1 MGVASRVGHLRRR
14 LPALSGEVLVTL
26 LIIALVGDLLR
37 RLLVGIIGGPYLAS
51 VLIEGVTIG
60 LAYGLAGI
68 GLSMTYSILSFAN
81 FAHGDTMT
89 IGAMSGW
96 SVAYL
101 IGGIGTATVGEL
113 VLLDA
118 NPGLSITASFGVI
131 IVGVVAAGV
140 LTAGLTVL
148 VDRLVYRPMRRADGI
163 PLLIASIGV
172 ALAFRYLAAFFYGTD
187 VMGITQP
194 SGKLA
199 LLRVDGTTGIGVLT
213 ATQGGSELVS
223 AGEVAG
229 FIALGGTTAPTGTI
243 LSVTLHSVVLIVVAS
258 VLMLGVHLL
267 LQRTKM
273 GTAMRAMADNK
284 PLAQVTGIPTERVIR
299 LTWIIGGALAGIAG
313 FLIVLKSGTVSF
325 NFGWRILLFIFAAVI
340 LGGIGSV
347 YGAIAGGLVIG
358 IVDSVTIVWLPSG
371 LTKVA
376 AFAVL
381 ILVLIVRPEGIFRGV
396 TTA

>member
-1 MGVASRVGHLRRR
+1 
-14 LPALSGEVLVTL
+14 
-26 LIIALVGDLLR
+26 
-37 RLLVGIIGGPYLAS
+37 
-51 VLIEGVTIG
+51 
-60 LAYGLAGI
+60 
-68 GLSMTYSILSFAN
+68 
-81 FAHGDTMT
+81 
-89 IGAMSGW
+89 
-96 SVAYL
+96 
-101 IGGIGTATVGEL
+101 
-113 VLLDA
+113 
-118 NPGLSITASFGVI
+118 
-131 IVGVVAAGV
+131 
-140 LTAGLTVL
+140 
-148 VDRLVYRPMRRADGI
+148 MRRADGI

-199 LLRVDGTTGIGVLT
+199 VLRVDGTTGIGVLT

-258 VLMLGVHLL
+258 VLMLAVHLL
-267 LQRTKM
+267 
-273 GTAMRAMADNK
+273 
-284 PLAQVTGIPTERVIR
+284 
-299 LTWIIGGALAGIAG
+299 
-313 FLIVLKSGTVSF
+313 F

-358 IVDSVTIVWLPSG
+358 IVDSVAIVWLPSG

>member
-1 MGVASRVGHLRRR
+1 V
-14 LPALSGEVLVTL
+14 PALSGEVLVTL
-26 LIIALVGDLLR
+26 LIIGLVGDILR

-51 VLIEGVTIG
+51 VVIEGVTIG

-101 IGGIGTATVGEL
+101 IGGIGTATLGEL

-131 IVGVVAAGV
+131 IVGVIAAGV

-187 VMGITQP
+187 VMGHHP
-194 SGKLA
+194 A
-199 LLRVDGTTGIGVLT
+199 IGQ
-213 ATQGGSELVS
+213 ARAA
-223 AGEVAG
+223 AGRRHHGDRGAHGDPGRQRAAG
-229 FIALGGTTAPTGTI
+229 
-243 LSVTLHSVVLIVVAS
+243 H
-258 VLMLGVHLL
+258 
-267 LQRTKM
+267 R
-273 GTAMRAMADNK
+273 
-284 PLAQVTGIPTERVIR
+284 
-299 LTWIIGGALAGIAG
+299 
-313 FLIVLKSGTVSF
+313 
-325 NFGWRILLFIFAAVI
+325 
-340 LGGIGSV
+340 
-347 YGAIAGGLVIG
+347 
-358 IVDSVTIVWLPSG
+358 
-371 LTKVA
+371 
-376 AFAVL
+376 
-381 ILVLIVRPEGIFRGV
+381 
-396 TTA
+396 